1 MESIPLRIF
10 SEIMQDPTLLSLEE
24 KILMCYIHN
33 WERQG
38 KCCFVSEDKLTTILG
53 TNVQKINALLQDLR
67 NRNRISIRSAAGYNA
82 KIIGIIKPGEI
93 NQCTDSEYDIF
104 EL

>member
-1 MESIPLRIF
+1 MNSIPIRIF
-10 SEIMQDPTLLSLEE
+10 PEIMQDPTLLSLEE
-24 KILMCYIHN
+24 KIIMCYIAD

-38 KCCFVSEDKLTTILG
+38 KCCFVSEDKLSIILG
-53 TNVQKINALLQDLR
+53 ANVQKTRGLLQGLMG
-67 NRNRISIRSAAGYNA
+67 RNRISIKPAAGYSA
-82 KIIGIIKPGEI
+82 QILGIVRPGEI